1 MSQSDPQQAA
11 PVSRDFAGWTGGRRA
26 DLDWLR
32 IGAFA
37 LLILF
42 HVGLVYAPYD
52 WHIQSAHRFAW
63 MEGAL
68 LLSSPW
74 RLTLLF
80 LVSGAALRFMTRR
93 RTAGEVASARMERL
107 LPPLIFGALVLI
119 PPQSFIEATDKGFFS
134 GDLLHWWLQ
143 EFSPAGVADGV
154 PVNHLWFLVY
164 LTAYTLAAVPL
175 MARPKLAARLAD
187 GLEAAL
193 RGWGV
198 LWVPIAYLVV
208 VRLAIYPWIGITN
221 RLTWDWYN
229 HAQSLGA
236 FLFGYLLVG
245 RESIWATLERVRWTS
260 LGLAGAALAV
270 MVAQA
275 MHPGGGAFWGV
286 PQNVVYGI
294 AQWLVIATLLGFAS
308 RHLRS
313 ANTPLLTY
321 LTNAVFPMY
330 LAHQTILVIAV
341 WLLRP
346 AHLPAAP
353 EAMILVAITLGG
365 SLLVYE
371 VVRRIPLIRP
381 IWGLKPSDTAP
392 PMRFARRRAL
402 LRFGVAAPVLAAAFT
417 AAAAVSYPDFNHARQ
432 YLSELGGPS
441 AANPLIFNTGV
452 LAAAVLAGLAGLGLG
467 LSLLALTGARVLGGL
482 TAVVFVLAG
491 FGLGAAA
498 LYPWPDPR
506 HLAINLALGIQLA
519 PLLLLWGLRGRTDL
533 KGLRLFLGAVFV
545 VMAALTV
552 ITKHLVFPG
561 LVNDA
566 NVGWWERAYAV
577 VLVGWV
583 GVAAFLL
590 ERRLQAESPARSEAP
605 SAQAS
610 ATIG

>member
-1 MSQSDPQQAA
+1 MPDPRMK
-11 PVSRDFAGWTGGRRA
+11 PPSGDFAGWSGGRRA

-32 IGAFA
+32 IGAFG

-52 WHIQSAHRFAW
+52 WHIQSAHRFGW

-93 RTAGEVASARMERL
+93 RMAGQVASARMERL
-107 LPPLIFGALVLI
+107 LPPLIFGTLVLI
-119 PPQSFIEATDKGFFS
+119 PPQSFIEASDKGFWS
-134 GDLLHWWLQ
+134 GDLFHWWLQ
-143 EFSPAGVADGV
+143 EFSPAGLADGV

-175 MARPKLAARLAD
+175 MARPQLASRLAD

-198 LWVPIAYLVV
+198 LLVPIAYLIL
-208 VRLAIYPWIGITN
+208 VRLVIYPWIGITN

-236 FLFGYLLVG
+236 FLFGYLLVA
-245 RESIWATLERVRWTS
+245 RQSVWANLERLRGVS
-260 LGLAGAALAV
+260 LALAALASAV
-270 MVAQA
+270 MIAQA
-275 MHPGGGAFWGV
+275 MHPGGGAFWGI
-286 PQNVVYGI
+286 PQNAAYGA
-294 AQWLVIATLLGFAS
+294 AQWLMIAAVLGFAS
-308 RHLRS
+308 RHLRAAS
-313 ANTPLLTY
+313 SPLLTY
-321 LTNAVFPMY
+321 LTNAVFPCY

-341 WLLRP
+341 WLLKP
-346 AHLPAAP
+346 MLLPASA
-353 EAMILVAITLGG
+353 EAVILVAVTLGG

-371 VVRRIPLIRP
+371 IVRRIPLIRP
-381 IWGLKPSDTAP
+381 IWGLKASDSAP
-392 PMRFARRRAL
+392 RFARRRAL
-402 LRFGVAAPVLAAAFT
+402 LRFGIAAPVLAGAFT
-417 AAAAVSYPDFNHARQ
+417 AMAAVAYPDFNHSRQ

-441 AANPLIFNTGV
+441 AVNPLIFNTGV

-467 LSLLALTGARVLGGL
+467 LSVLALTGARILGGL
-482 TAVVFVLAG
+482 TAVVFVMAG
-491 FGLGAAA
+491 CGLGAAA

-519 PLLLLWGLRGRTDL
+519 PLLLLWGLRGRPDV
-533 KGLRLFLGAVFV
+533 KGLRLFLAAVFA

-566 NVGWWERAYAV
+566 NVGWWERAYAT

-583 GVAAFLL
+583 GVAAFVL
-590 ERRLQAESPARSEAP
+590 ERRLRAEAPPSSEAP
-605 SAQAS
+605 IAQAS

>member
-1 MSQSDPQQAA
+1 MTR
-11 PVSRDFAGWTGGRRA
+11 PVPHTDATPASRDLAGLSGGRRA

-32 IGAFA
+32 IGAFG

-52 WHIQSAHRFAW
+52 WHIQSTHRFGW

-107 LPPLIFGALVLI
+107 LPPLIFGTLVLI
-119 PPQSFIEATDKGFFS
+119 PPQSFIEATDKGFWS

-143 EFSPAGVADGV
+143 EFSPAGVADSV

-164 LTAYTLAAVPL
+164 LTAYTLAVVPL
-175 MARPKLAARLAD
+175 MARPQLAVRLGD
-187 GLEAAL
+187 GLERAL

-198 LWVPIAYLVV
+198 LWVPIAYLIL
-208 VRLAIYPWIGITN
+208 VRILIYPWIGITN

-236 FLFGYLLVG
+236 FLFGYLVVS
-245 RESIWATLERVRWTS
+245 RPSVWANLERLRGAS
-260 LGLAGAALAV
+260 LGLAAAASAV
-270 MVAQA
+270 MIAQA
-275 MHPGGGAFWGV
+275 FHPGGGALWGV
-286 PQNVVYGI
+286 PQNAAYGA
-294 AQWLVIATLLGFAS
+294 AQWLVIAAVLGFAS
-308 RHLRS
+308 RHLRG
-313 ANTPLLTY
+313 ANSPLLTY
-321 LTNAVFPMY
+321 LTNAVFPCY

-341 WLLRP
+341 WFLRP
-346 AHLPAAP
+346 ALLPAP
-353 EAMILVAITLGG
+353 LEAMILVAVTLGG

-381 IWGLKPSDTAP
+381 VWGLKPSDSAP
-392 PMRFARRRAL
+392 PMRFARRRVL

-417 AAAAVSYPDFNHARQ
+417 ATAAVAYPDFNHARQ
-432 YLSELGGPS
+432 YLSELGGPT

-467 LSLLALTGARVLGGL
+467 LSVLALTGARILAGL

-491 FGLGAAA
+491 CGLAAAA

-519 PLLLLWGLRGRTDL
+519 PLLLLWALWGRRDLRRL
-533 KGLRLFLGAVFV
+533 KLFLGAVFV
-545 VMAALTV
+545 VMAVLTV

-583 GVAAFLL
+583 GVAAYLL
-590 ERRLQAESPARSEAP
+590 ERRLSDEAP
-605 SAQAS
+605 KAPIAQAS
-610 ATIG
+610 ATFG

>member
-1 MSQSDPQQAA
+1 MNRTPQTPA
-11 PVSRDFAGWTGGRRA
+11 PSGDFAGWSGARRA

-32 IGAFA
+32 IGAFG

-52 WHIQSAHRFAW
+52 WHIQSTHRFGW

-107 LPPLIFGALVLI
+107 LPPLIFGTLVLI
-119 PPQSFIEATDKGFFS
+119 PPQSFIEATDKGFWS
-134 GDLLHWWLQ
+134 GDLAHWWLQ
-143 EFSPAGVADGV
+143 EFSPAGLSDGV

-164 LTAYTLAAVPL
+164 LTAYTLAVVPL
-175 MARPKLAARLAD
+175 MARPQLSARLGDA
-187 GLEAAL
+187 LETSL

-198 LWVPIAYLVV
+198 LLVPIVYLVV
-208 VRLAIYPWIGITN
+208 VRLLIYPWIGVTN

-229 HAQSLGA
+229 HAQSFGA

-245 RESIWATLERVRWTS
+245 RQSVWDSLERLRGTS
-260 LGLAGAALAV
+260 LALAAGALGV

-286 PQNVVYGI
+286 PQNIAYGF
-294 AQWLVIATLLGFAS
+294 AQWLVIAAVLGFAS
-308 RHLRS
+308 RHLRN

-330 LAHQTILVIAV
+330 LAHQTILVVAV
-341 WLLRP
+341 WLLKP
-346 AHLPAAP
+346 ALLPAGL
-353 EAMILVAITLGG
+353 EALILVAVTLGG

-371 VVRRIPLIRP
+371 VVRRIPFIRP
-381 IWGLKPSDTAP
+381 IWGLKPSDAAP
-392 PMRFARRRAL
+392 SMRFARRRAL
-402 LRFGVAAPVLAAAFT
+402 LRFGIAAPLLAAAFT
-417 AAAAVSYPDFNHARQ
+417 VMAVLAYPDFNHSRQ
-432 YLSELGGPS
+432 YLSELGGPT

-467 LSLLALTGARVLGGL
+467 LSVLALTGARILGGL
-482 TAVVFVLAG
+482 IAVVFVLAG

-519 PLLLLWGLRGRTDL
+519 PLLLLWALWGRRDL
-533 KGLRLFLGAVFV
+533 KRLKQFLAAVFV

-552 ITKHLVFPG
+552 VTKHLVFPG

-590 ERRLQAESPARSEAP
+590 ERRLRAEAP
-605 SAQAS
+605 NAPIAQAS